1 MVLDGVISTKMVVRI
16 NPRARNRVRARVR
29 VVNTK
34 KVTVH
39 SV

>member
-1 MVLDGVISTKMVVRI
+1 MVLGGVVSRNIVLRF

-29 VVNTK
+29 VVNSK

-39 SV
+39 